1 MLSLTVVPAGL
12 HAITGLS
19 AAVILKAVYP
29 ALLALFPV
37 LVYSVGCRVVS
48 PRAAYL
54 AGLVIVAQA
63 PFIEQLPAIA
73 RQEAALL
80 EFGALLAV
88 MADRELHVGTR
99 RALIAVFGTGVV
111 VSHYSTAY
119 VTIALLGLGLVV
131 GVALAAIRRGVR
143 LLPMLAYAFIVV
155 GAAAA
160 VWYGPVTRSYANAGD
175 TIQAIA
181 ADGLHVLPGAAGK
194 GPLDAYLRGNTAGE
208 VPARTYERDVAARY
222 AKDRAYVVP
231 LDQGADPRYA
241 LRDDPVPTAGS
252 RSARQ
257 ALDVAATVIQ
267 QLVNVLAAAGA
278 LTLALRRRSSP
289 TARMLGALGAGALAI
304 LAVARISGTIAASY
318 NLERLDVQMLAVT
331 GIGLAFLADRLAAR
345 ALVGRILVGLFAL
358 GLLVA
363 VGVGSGLGT
372 TLTRYRR
379 HRQPVA
385 VGRGRR
391 AVRDHAGRARRG
403 AMAGSARRRPGR
415 RSTPTATR
423 SCACSRSPT
432 AAPSFLTAV
441 TPRTLDH
448 HAWVYAS
455 RTNWVDGRARDAIG
469 QDLVDVRVPAPLP
482 GRVLRPAVREP
493 AGGGVQP
500 VITTLLHPVRRALA
514 VRQPA
519 TADPPRVLAF
529 PRDPN
534 PYLELLYGELRR
546 RGADVA
552 YIGGATPSQSL
563 NALLLPAELALGR
576 LRGARVLHVH
586 WLFPFGLAW
595 AGRRRAL
602 RWIPDALLAAL
613 LVTARLAGL
622 RVVWT
627 VHNVVPHA
635 PVFGD
640 DARARRRLLA
650 ASDLVIVHAE
660 PALTELRRRVGE
672 PPRQVRVIPL
682 GPFAAAR
689 TADPAARDASRRV
702 LRPRRAVQG
711 RRGADRGVRAAAA
724 GLPAPP
730 DRRRPL
736 HGCRPARPDR
746 APRAPAR
753 PTRHAAA
760 RAPRRAR
767 AGRAA
772 RGRRRRGAAVPGRD
786 DDQLGGARRRA
797 RRPGRPA
804 RPAGARRSARPASS
818 ATTAASRA

>member
-1 MLSLTVVPAGL
+1 MGVLAPEWRPAPARLPSPGPAPARPPRRRRSVVAVLFWMLVAATAAGAVRLDDPHVALAGLALAVPLAPWLGLRERAMWALDAAAVTVALTDGIWVAMAAATAAALIVPGLLLLEAAAVPRHDVLRCPAYLPAASIVALAGVGVLANFAGPPLGVDDPFTPEPMLLALNAVLVALAMVAALRRPQAHVPAAALALAWPRVRDAWPLVLPAAAAVGAGALTVSGDRTIALATVAASVATLAVGFVQAGRGHPARAGLALFGASLACIYSFTLPGTEVFGWDITGEYATVTELLTSGHWARLHEQDAYGAMLSLTVVPAGL

-231 LDQGADPRYA
+231 LEQGADPRYA

-372 TLTRYRR
+372 TLT
-379 HRQPVA
+379 
-385 VGRGRR
+385 GT
-391 AVRDHAGRARRG
+391 G
-403 AMAGSARRRPGR
+403 A
-415 RSTPTATR
+415 TANL
-423 SCACSRSPT
+423 SRSGEDAERFAITPGER
-432 AAPSFLTAV
+432 AAAQWLGASAPAGAQVYADRYAQLRLFAFAHRGTSFLTAV

-469 QDLVDVRVPAPLP
+469 QDL
-482 GRVLRPAVREP
+482 
-493 AGGGVQP
+493 
-500 VITTLLHPVRRALA
+500 
-514 VRQPA
+514 A
-519 TADPPRVLAF
+519 TFAF
-529 PRDPN
+529 PRRYLDAFYDR
-534 PYLELLYGELRR
+534 PYVSEQ
-546 RGADVA
+546 GAV
-552 YIGGATPSQSL
+552 Y
-563 NALLLPAELALGR
+563 
-576 LRGARVLHVH
+576 
-586 WLFPFGLAW
+586 
-595 AGRRRAL
+595 
-602 RWIPDALLAAL
+602 
-613 LVTARLAGL
+613 
-622 RVVWT
+622 
-627 VHNVVPHA
+627 
-635 PVFGD
+635 
-640 DARARRRLLA
+640 
-650 ASDLVIVHAE
+650 
-660 PALTELRRRVGE
+660 
-672 PPRQVRVIPL
+672 
-682 GPFAAAR
+682 
-689 TADPAARDASRRV
+689 SR
-702 LRPRRAVQG
+702 
-711 RRGADRGVRAAAA
+711 
-724 GLPAPP
+724 
-730 DRRRPL
+730 
-736 HGCRPARPDR
+736 
-746 APRAPAR
+746 
-753 PTRHAAA
+753 
-760 RAPRRAR
+760 
-767 AGRAA
+767 
-772 RGRRRRGAAVPGRD
+772 
-786 DDQLGGARRRA
+786 
-797 RRPGRPA
+797 
-804 RPAGARRSARPASS
+804 
-818 ATTAASRA
+818 